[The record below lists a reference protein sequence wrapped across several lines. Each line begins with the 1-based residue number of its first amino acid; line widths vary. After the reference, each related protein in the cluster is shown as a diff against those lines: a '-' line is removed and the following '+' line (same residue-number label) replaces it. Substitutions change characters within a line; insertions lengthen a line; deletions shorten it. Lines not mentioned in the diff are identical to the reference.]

1 MFCPKCGTENLIE
14 QKYCRGCG
22 HNLIGHKIAL
32 KGNIENATADIKR
45 GSGLIGIGLIVIG
58 ICKLNILLNLFLS
71 ADRIGTIFN
80 IGLAVLIAVPL
91 IVMGSLRIARATRT
105 LIPTDQPDKSA
116 IDNSSEARDQLPSA
130 STDSISIPSV
140 TEHTTLELKEPRRV
154 RQ

>member
-1 MFCPKCGTENLIE
+1 M
-14 QKYCRGCG
+14 
-22 HNLIGHKIAL
+22 IAL
-32 KGNIENATADIKR
+32 KGNIENATADIKK

-80 IGLAVLIAVPL
+80 IGLAILIAVPL

-130 STDSISIPSV
+130 SATDSISIPSV
-140 TEHTTLELKEPRRV
+140 TEHTTLELKEPKRV